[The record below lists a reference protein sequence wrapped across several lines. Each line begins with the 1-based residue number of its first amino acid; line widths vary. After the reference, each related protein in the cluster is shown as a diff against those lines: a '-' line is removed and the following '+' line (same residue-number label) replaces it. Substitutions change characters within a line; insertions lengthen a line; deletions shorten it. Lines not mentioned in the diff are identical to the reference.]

1 MPRYPGFLGESS
13 GRPQLSLFC
22 LRTRTTFSFINK
34 MDIVYHDN
42 TQLPP
47 SDGYLEGYYSEKLS
61 RVLREALRLVYLNP
75 FVLLNS
81 HTDPAEPLDGTGVYP
96 NTLSTNTSIS
106 IAVTSLP
113 RIASNVMV
121 SWRSPRPKADSC
133 SLISTTGGCG
143 GSLSAFDRSDSQDS
157 THSVT
162 SADFSSTPALQIL
175 VQAGQTRSMTSVND
189 DSLSTFLPHHDPV
202 GRLSGQLLWSRDC
215 CQIWNQI
222 WLSVHSPR

>member
-1 MPRYPGFLGESS
+1 MPCYPGFLGESS
-13 GRPQLSLFC
+13 GRLRLSLFY
-22 LRTRTTFSFINK
+22 LRTRTSFSFINK

-42 TQLPP
+42 AQLPP

-61 RVLREALRLVYLNP
+61 RVLRGALRLVYLNP

-96 NTLSTNTSIS
+96 NTLSTNTTTS

-133 SLISTTGGCG
+133 SLISTTGGCEVRCQHLI
-143 GSLSAFDRSDSQDS
+143 SRIPRIRL
-157 THSVT
+157 
-162 SADFSSTPALQIL
+162 
-175 VQAGQTRSMTSVND
+175 TRS
-189 DSLSTFLPHHDPV
+189 LLPT
-202 GRLSGQLLWSRDC
+202 
-215 CQIWNQI
+215 
-222 WLSVHSPR
+222 SPRHQRFKYSSRQAKLGA